1 MMYFSSFIHVSFVA
15 KSSHEFFICFSLH
28 CIAVFEKLASF
39 LWRVGIFYLFCICIC
54 FCFRFKIC
62 IFSSLS
68 AISWVL
74 RSFKVPVL
82 FARFFAVGATQLC
95 THTLTA
101 ARMHAHLCKLQK
113 LASAGKSSSMRV
125 LYLRPSVCVCVRAE
139 ECECVGE
146 TAACKSKFYHFFFK
160 NKLFA
165 RVVVTGRLKKLFNL
179 DDLWMRCV
187 WSAKGNGRGRER
199 KEEKKRH
206 TAMHTK

>member
-1 MMYFSSFIHVSFVA
+1 LFSFRSCRFFFLVFLLIFAGFIFIFWMMYFSSFIHVSFVA

-54 FCFRFKIC
+54 FRFKIC
-62 IFSSLS
+62 IFSSFS

-125 LYLRPSVCVCVRAE
+125 LYLRPSLCVCVCACGGVRV
-139 ECECVGE
+139 CWWDSRLQ
-146 TAACKSKFYHFFFK
+146 KQILPFFFQ
-160 NKLFA
+160 
-165 RVVVTGRLKKLFNL
+165 
-179 DDLWMRCV
+179 
-187 WSAKGNGRGRER
+187 E
-199 KEEKKRH
+199 
-206 TAMHTK
+206 